1 MITALALSPALDVT
15 YVVDRLQGIQ
25 RPREAVRVAG
35 GKSLNAARAAVA
47 LGAHDVSAVAVL
59 AGGAGADV
67 AAAARGDG
75 VSLTAIAGATPT
87 RTCVS
92 IFDAGAG
99 ELTEIYE
106 RPVAV
111 SAAEADLVLDAALGA
126 SGAAGDWFL
135 FSGGLPQSVA
145 PETVAGVVRRVH
157 QAGGRIAIDTHGPA
171 LQAGAAAGPDLVKV
185 NRAEAVELL
194 GCAPDVPGDRL
205 VSRLHGFVAVAGR
218 SSCVVVTDGEDGA
231 WGFDGGEVLRAHR
244 SGPVGA
250 FPVGSGDSFLGG
262 LMVAFEASLS
272 LREALPLGSAAGAAN
287 AQVPGAARLDAAM
300 ARRLAAGIR
309 VDSFSGSSVR

>member
-35 GKSLNAARAAVA
+35 GKSLNAARGR
-47 LGAHDVSAVAVL
+47 GARRTRRLRRRRAR
-59 AGGAGADV
+59 
-67 AAAARGDG
+67 AARGG
-75 VSLTAIAGATPT
+75 TCGAPLAATASADRDDDGATPT

-126 SGAAGDWFL
+126 PGAAGDWFL
-135 FSGGLPQSVA
+135 LSGGLPQSLA
-145 PETVAGVVRRVH
+145 PETVAGAVRRVH
-157 QAGGRIAIDTHGPA
+157 QAGGRIAIDTHGRA
-171 LQAGAAAGPDLVKV
+171 LRAGAAAGPDLVKV

-205 VSRLHGFVAVAGR
+205 VSGLHGFVAGAGR

-231 WGFDGGEVLRAHR
+231 WGFDGGEVLRARR

-262 LMVAFEASLS
+262 LMVAFEASFS
-272 LREALPLGSAAGAAN
+272 LREALPLGAAAGVAN
-287 AQVPGAARLDAAM
+287 AQLPGAARLDAAM

-309 VDSFSGSSVR
+309 VDTFSGSAAR

>member
-15 YVVDRLQGIQ
+15 YVVERLQGIQ
-25 RPREAVRVAG
+25 RPREVVRVAG

-75 VSLTAIAGATPT
+75 VSLTAIDGATPT

-126 SGAAGDWFL
+126 PGAAGDWFL
-135 FSGGLPQSVA
+135 LSGGLPQSLA
-145 PETVAGVVRRVH
+145 PETVAGAVRRVH
-157 QAGGRIAIDTHGPA
+157 QAGGRIAIDTHGRA
-171 LQAGAAAGPDLVKV
+171 LRAGAAAGPDLVKV

-205 VSRLHGFVAVAGR
+205 VSGLHGFVSGAGR

-231 WGFDGGEVLRAHR
+231 WGFDGGEVLRARR

-262 LMVAFEASLS
+262 LMVAFEASFS
-272 LREALPLGSAAGAAN
+272 LREALPLGAAAGVAN
-287 AQVPGAARLDAAM
+287 AQLPGAARLDAAM

-309 VDSFSGSSVR
+309 VDTFSGSSAR